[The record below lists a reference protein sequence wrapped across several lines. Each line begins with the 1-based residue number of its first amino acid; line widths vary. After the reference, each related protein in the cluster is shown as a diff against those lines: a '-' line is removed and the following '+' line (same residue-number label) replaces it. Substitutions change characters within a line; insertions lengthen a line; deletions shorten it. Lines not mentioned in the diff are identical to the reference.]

1 MYNIIFY
8 KDQKGNQ
15 PVLEYIRE
23 LQAKGDKDSRIK
35 VNKIFEYLS
44 VVEEVGTRAGLPYV
58 KFLGDG
64 LWEIRPNRDRIIFF
78 GWEGNNLVMLHHFM
92 KTTQKTP
99 PREIDKAKRHLKDF
113 LGQND

>member
-8 KDQKGNQ
+8 KDKKGNQ

-35 VNKIFEYLS
+35 VNKIYEYLS

-92 KTTQKTP
+92 KTTRKTP
-99 PREIDKAKRHLKDF
+99 PREIDKAKRRLKDF
-113 LGQND
+113 LGQNV